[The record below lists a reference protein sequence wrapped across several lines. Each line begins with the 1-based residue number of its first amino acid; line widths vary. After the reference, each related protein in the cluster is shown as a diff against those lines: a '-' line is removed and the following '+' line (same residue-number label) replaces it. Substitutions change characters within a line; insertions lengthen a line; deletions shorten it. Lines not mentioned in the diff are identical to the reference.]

1 MFHKI
6 FIICF
11 LLIFISLYLYVVR
24 ESFTNDNQT
33 AISTKLISEISRVL
47 GISSRRITNIEY
59 TGDITKNA
67 LQVSFVIL
75 EPNLVEYTNKEM
87 NATDAATQSIA
98 LMSSNSF
105 TVNIDGYSVS
115 LSSYNT
121 STDTVPIVN
130 YFNNNGLKDIAE
142 YSYDKYVSVPND
154 ASLTYFYKLNIDSNY
169 NIKPVL

>member
-87 NATDAATQSIA
+87 NATDAATQSTS

-115 LSSYNT
+115 LSKYDTT
-121 STDTVPIVN
+121 SATPAIIN
-130 YFNNNGLKDIAE
+130 YFNNNGLKDIAK

-154 ASLTYFYKLNIDSNY
+154 ASLTSFYKLNIDSNY
-169 NIKPVL
+169 NITPVL